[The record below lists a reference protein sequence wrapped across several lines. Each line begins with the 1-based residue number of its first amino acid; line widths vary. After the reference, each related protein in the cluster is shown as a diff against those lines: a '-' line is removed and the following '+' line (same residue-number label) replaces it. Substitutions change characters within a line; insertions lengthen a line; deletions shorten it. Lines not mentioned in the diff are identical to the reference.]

1 MRNKRLLAISAI
13 AISASVFMTAC
24 SFGGDGKTDKTETVE
39 VTDTPTPE
47 VTQAPTE
54 TPVPTIAPN
63 VQSTTYTSAD
73 KSIAIN
79 LPDATWANKTD
90 ETDMLS
96 FESPEQ
102 GNILILHGQGEDTM
116 AATVVPS
123 TQDMA
128 VSLEQ
133 ADGDKVNG
141 TDFEIQEYSANDV
154 NGIGV
159 YSYTTKMLNTDKSN
173 GNLYVVHKVFANDTE
188 YYTIDAGV
196 KTEDALASVKA
207 AVESFQILGDST
219 LKEAAPQQAPIENTA
234 QTDANTSD
242 AAAQP
247 AADANTGDAAA
258 QPAADANTG
267 DAAANGSTDA
277 AATDGTANAAAT
289 DNSDSSGTATNSGG
303 FTEEQLTN
311 TDETRT
317 LYRNSDGHPFVITPD
332 GNGNWVDSDGN
343 VYNFI
348 DEQDA
353 YDAEGNSYYWH
364 GEAADVY
371 YMPVQ

>member
-1 MRNKRLLAISAI
+1 MRNKKLLAISAV

-24 SFGGDGKTDKTETVE
+24 SFGGGSSDTAQPAAT

-47 VTQAPTE
+47 ATDTPTP
-54 TPVPTIAPN
+54 TPTIAPD
-63 VQSTTYTSAD
+63 VQNSTTYTSAD

-90 ETDMLS
+90 ETDMVS
-96 FESPEQ
+96 FESPDK
-102 GNILILHGQGEDTM
+102 GSILILHGQGEDTM

-141 TDFEIQEYSANDV
+141 TDFEIQDYTSNDV

-159 YSYTTKMLNTDKSN
+159 YSYTTRMLNTDKSN
-173 GNLYVVHKVFANDTE
+173 GNLYVVHKVFADDTE
-188 YYTIDAGV
+188 YYTIEAGV

-219 LKEAAPQQAPIENTA
+219 LKEAAPQQAAVNNTQA
-234 QTDANTSD
+234 AADDSTADTSNADASTDQQQAADNSGSAD
-242 AAAQP
+242 AAS
-247 AADANTGDAAA
+247 ADSSTDTASDTGSD
-258 QPAADANTG
+258 NS
-267 DAAANGSTDA
+267 GST
-277 AATDGTANAAAT
+277 
-289 DNSDSSGTATNSGG
+289 TNSGG
-303 FTEEQLTN
+303 FTDEQLSN

-317 LYRNSDGHPFVITPD
+317 LYRNSDGHAFVITPD

-343 VYNFI
+343 TYNFV

-353 YDAEGNSYYWH
+353 YDADGNSYYWH

>member
-1 MRNKRLLAISAI
+1 MRNKRLPVMSAI

-24 SFGGDGKTDKTETVE
+24 SFGGDTKATEE
-39 VTDTPTPE
+39 PAAVTG
-47 VTQAPTE
+47 
-54 TPVPTIAPN
+54 
-63 VQSTTYTSAD
+63 
-73 KSIAIN
+73 
-79 LPDATWANKTD
+79 ANKTD
-90 ETDMLS
+90 ETDMVS
-96 FESPEQ
+96 FESPDE
-102 GNILILHGQGEDTM
+102 GNILILHGQGEETM

-141 TDFEIQEYSANDV
+141 TDFEIQEYTSNDV

-188 YYTIDAGV
+188 YYTIDASV

-219 LKEAAPQQAPIENTA
+219 LKEAAPQQAA
-234 QTDANTSD
+234 ANK
-242 AAAQP
+242 P
-247 AADANTGDAAA
+247 AADTNT
-258 QPAADANTG
+258 ADANN
-267 DAAANGSTDA
+267 AAADQQTAENAGNTD
-277 AATDGTANAAAT
+277 AAT
-289 DNSDSSGTATNSGG
+289 DNTSADAAENGSDNSGSTTTNSGG
-303 FTEEQLTN
+303 FTDEQLSN

-317 LYRNSDGHPFVITPD
+317 LYRNSDGHAFVIQPD
-332 GNGNWVDSDGN
+332 GNGNWVDFDGN
-343 VYNFI
+343 VYTFT
-348 DEQDA
+348 DEVDA

>member
-1 MRNKRLLAISAI
+1 MKNKKLLAISAI

-24 SFGGDGKTDKTETVE
+24 SFGGDSNDTAQPAATVTE
-39 VTDTPTPE
+39 TPTPE
-47 VTQAPTE
+47 ATE
-54 TPVPTIAPN
+54 TPAPTPTIAPD
-63 VQSTTYTSAD
+63 VQSSTTYTSAD

-90 ETDMLS
+90 ETDMVS
-96 FESPEQ
+96 FESPDK

-141 TDFEIQEYSANDV
+141 TDFEIQEYTSNDV

-159 YSYTTKMLNTDKSN
+159 YSYTTKMLNTEKSN

-188 YYTIDAGV
+188 YYTIEAGV

-219 LKEAAPQQAPIENTA
+219 LKEAAPQQAASNT
-234 QTDANTSD
+234 Q
-242 AAAQP
+242 AAADNSK
-247 AADANTGDAAA
+247 ADANNADTSADQQTAD
-258 QPAADANTG
+258 QQAADNTG
-267 DAAANGSTDA
+267 STDTASTDGSTDA
-277 AATDGTANAAAT
+277 AAADSSS
-289 DNSDSSGTATNSGG
+289 DNSGSTTNSGG
-303 FTEEQLTN
+303 FTDEQLSN

-317 LYRNSDGHPFVITPD
+317 LYRNSDGHAFVITPD

-343 VYNFI
+343 TYNFV

-353 YDAEGNSYYWH
+353 YDADGNSYYWH

>member
-1 MRNKRLLAISAI
+1 MRGYRDNHIKEDTMRNKRLLAISAI

-219 LKEAAPQQAPIENTA
+219 LKEAAPQQAPVENTA
-234 QTDANTSD
+234 QTDANTS
-242 AAAQP
+242 
-247 AADANTGDAAA
+247 DAAA

>member
-1 MRNKRLLAISAI
+1 MKNKKLLAMTAMVIT
-13 AISASVFMTAC
+13 ASVLMSAC
-24 SFGGDGKTDKTETVE
+24 SFGGNDKKE
-39 VTDTPTPE
+39 DTPAVAVTPTAE
-47 VTQAPTE
+47 PTATPAPTIE
-54 TPVPTIAPN
+54 PTIAPN

-90 ETDMLS
+90 ETDMVS
-96 FESPEQ
+96 FESPDE
-102 GNILILHGQGEDTM
+102 GNILILHGQGEETM

-141 TDFEIQEYSANDV
+141 TDFEIQEYTSNDV

-188 YYTIDAGV
+188 YYTIDASV

-219 LKEAAPQQAPIENTA
+219 LKEAAPQQAAANNQAADTNT
-234 QTDANTSD
+234 
-242 AAAQP
+242 
-247 AADANTGDAAA
+247 ADANNAAA
-258 QPAADANTG
+258 DQQTAENAGNT
-267 DAAANGSTDA
+267 D
-277 AATDGTANAAAT
+277 AAT
-289 DNSDSSGTATNSGG
+289 DNTSADAAENGSDNSGSTTTNSGG
-303 FTEEQLTN
+303 FTDEQLSN

-317 LYRNSDGHPFVITPD
+317 LYRNSDGHAFVIQPD
-332 GNGNWVDSDGN
+332 GNGNWVDFDGN
-343 VYNFI
+343 VYTFT
-348 DEQDA
+348 DEVDA

>member
-1 MRNKRLLAISAI
+1 MRGYRDNHIKEDTMRNKRLLAISAI

-247 AADANTGDAAA
+247 AADANTGDAA
-258 QPAADANTG
+258 
-267 DAAANGSTDA
+267 NGSTDA

>member
-1 MRNKRLLAISAI
+1 MKNKKLLAMTAMVIT
-13 AISASVFMTAC
+13 ASVLMSAC
-24 SFGGDGKTDKTETVE
+24 SFGGNDKKE
-39 VTDTPTPE
+39 DTPAVAVTPTAE
-47 VTQAPTE
+47 PSATPAPTIE
-54 TPVPTIAPN
+54 PTIAPN

-258 QPAADANTG
+258 
-267 DAAANGSTDA
+267 NGSTDA

>member
-1 MRNKRLLAISAI
+1 MCGYRDNHIKEDIMRNKRLLAISAI

-234 QTDANTSD
+234 QTDANT
-242 AAAQP
+242 
-247 AADANTGDAAA
+247 GDAAA
-258 QPAADANTG
+258 QPAADAETG

-277 AATDGTANAAAT
+277 AATDGTENAAAT
-289 DNSDSSGTATNSGG
+289 DNSDNSGTATNSGG